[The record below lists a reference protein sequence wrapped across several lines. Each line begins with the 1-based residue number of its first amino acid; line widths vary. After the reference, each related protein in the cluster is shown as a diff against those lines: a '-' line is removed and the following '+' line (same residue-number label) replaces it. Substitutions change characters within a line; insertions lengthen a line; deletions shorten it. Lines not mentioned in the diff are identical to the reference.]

1 MVLCICARAGRHI
14 YCEPA
19 AIIFAKVKSIP
30 ESALN
35 NPPKLMRQGSGTE
48 TVLWKLQ
55 GAGILT
61 RDSCKF

>member
-1 MVLCICARAGRHI
+1 M
-14 YCEPA
+14 ESP
-19 AIIFAKVKSIP
+19 II

-35 NPPKLMRQGSGTE
+35 NPPRLMRQGSGTE
-48 TVLWKLQ
+48 TVLWELQ